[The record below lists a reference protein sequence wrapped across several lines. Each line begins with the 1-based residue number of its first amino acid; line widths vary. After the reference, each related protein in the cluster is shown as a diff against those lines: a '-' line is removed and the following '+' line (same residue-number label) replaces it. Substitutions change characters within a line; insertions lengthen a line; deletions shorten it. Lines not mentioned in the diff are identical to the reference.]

1 MASAQDQVL
10 LDYAVS
16 RVLLVSLLGL
26 LFGGSGGLLFGLLF
40 AAIAGGAASYI
51 MRRQP
56 ARFAKLGTKFGN
68 WLPVL
73 LPGLYAALLLG
84 LETLSPASGA
94 TWRGATA
101 WLWQPLSQ
109 ALPAATAASGC
120 DAVPAAA
127 ARLGLIAH
135 LNATTLLLV
144 AAMLA
149 VSPQAPVSS
158 TTAPRGGLLRLYAL
172 PLAAALLFAA
182 FGASLYLWGDDC
194 RYRGFA
200 AHDGIALLLRALE
213 QGALLYLSGAC
224 LVTFLSELASRF
236 RFGAR
241 LARRFGW

>member
-10 LDYAVS
+10 LDYAIS

-26 LFGGSGGLLFGLLF
+26 LFGGLGGLLLGLLF
-40 AAIAGGAASYI
+40 AAIAGGAASFI
-51 MRRQP
+51 SGRQP
-56 ARFAKLGTKFGN
+56 GRFARLGN

-73 LPGLYAALLLG
+73 LPGLYAVLLLG
-84 LETLSPASGA
+84 LENLSPVSGA
-94 TWRGATA
+94 AWRGATA

-120 DAVPAAA
+120 DALPAAA

-135 LNATTLLLV
+135 LNAATLLLIT
-144 AAMLA
+144 AMLA
-149 VSPQAPVSS
+149 VSPQAPVHSAA
-158 TTAPRGGLLRLYAL
+158 APRGGLLRLYAL

-182 FGASLYLWGDDC
+182 LGASLYLWGDDC

-224 LVTFLSELASRF
+224 LVTFLSELASRLGL
-236 RFGAR
+236 GAW
-241 LARRFGW
+241 LARRFAR